1 MGDDIKVIPFKE
13 LGLSI
18 LSEIERRI
26 LVCRN
31 AANYVW
37 ANEYQIAYEEVRSYV
52 DYGIIPPNGFCLAL
66 GGFTSVFK
74 LPVLE
79 AYNFQFPM
87 PTGSLEAFYAI
98 CTSSAHTTEIRSKVD
113 YNDPIQFERALSEPL
128 AYNTEYDEQYFR
140 RRFLTYKVE
149 RAQRLN
155 PPFDIENKH
164 SHFGFGTINSL
175 TISVESP
182 LESSIDK
189 LRSNVLDL
197 YKKVPAPE
205 VLNHFNEQV
214 IRLDVFTL
222 NNHVRIDEYPIPQHI
237 QKSQKYVHTCIHSA
251 LKSLHGVTLSD
262 DRKLNV
268 KQVFRGR
275 YNNEWYIPNYRV
287 TITDDK
293 ESVECYLIMRFIP
306 LPSFADMISVRATC
320 LYRSLENIA
329 SHPGYVP
336 NQLIRYFLCDLN
348 TLLHYRSELRKT
360 ARFIELRKYDPF
372 IHQGRIP
379 GRLEY
384 NLQMSWDVIPRYI
397 FHAAYTLLETYNHHL
412 ALDATPLVLPDS
424 AISGEQRLD
433 ALQTHIKDRLASFG
447 KDPSNYLTESSAF
460 KGEVALTKKL
470 LTYLESPNVYSVQG
484 EAHESTGRLDIKI
497 EFKYCDTDP
506 LMIEAKIVKATED
519 KKMPSPSK
527 VFKSFT
533 DAVKQIREYTNHTNA
548 HGMLLFFTLDLH
560 EAQVANVI
568 DEKLQSKLEIDPDA
582 FDFDFLKIRN
592 PINKI
597 THIVS
602 IKTKTGDGTIYY
614 VRFMKLKSK
623 APSVG

>member
-1 MGDDIKVIPFKE
+1 MDMPIIPFRKV
-13 LGLSI
+13 GLSI
-18 LSEIERRI
+18 LPEIERRI
-26 LVCRN
+26 QRCSDKV
-31 AANYVW
+31 NYVW
-37 ANEYQIAYEEVRSYV
+37 ANEYQRAYKEVRNYV
-52 DYGIIPPNGFCLAL
+52 DDGIIPPNGFCVAL
-66 GGFTSVFK
+66 GGFTDAFK
-74 LPVLE
+74 RPVLE

-98 CTSSAHTTEIRSKVD
+98 CTSSAHTIEIRSKVD
-113 YNDPIQFERALSEPL
+113 YNDPIQFDRALSEPL
-128 AYNTEYDEQYFR
+128 AYNTEYYEQYLKG
-140 RRFLTYKVE
+140 RFLTYKVE

-155 PPFDIENKH
+155 PPFDIENKL

-175 TISVESP
+175 TISVESSF
-182 LESSIDK
+182 ESSIDK
-189 LRSNVLDL
+189 LRSSVLDL

-205 VLNHFNEQV
+205 VPNHCNEQV

-222 NNHVRIDEYPIPQHI
+222 DNHLRIDDYPIPQHI
-237 QKSQKYVHTCIHSA
+237 QKSQKYVHTCIHSV
-251 LKSLHGVTLSD
+251 LNSLHGVTLSD

-268 KQVFRGR
+268 KQVLRGS

-306 LPSFADMISVRATC
+306 LPSFADMISFRATSLC
-320 LYRSLENIA
+320 RSLENIA
-329 SHPGYVP
+329 PHPGYVP

-360 ARFIELRKYDPF
+360 APFIELRKYDPF
-372 IHQGRIP
+372 IHRGRIP

-384 NLQMSWDVIPRYI
+384 NVQMNWDVIPKYV

-424 AISGEQRLD
+424 AISDDQRLD
-433 ALQTHIKDRLASFG
+433 ALQTHIKHRLASFG

-470 LTYLESPNVYSVQG
+470 VTYLESPNDYSVHG

-533 DAVKQIREYTNHTNA
+533 DAVKQIREYTNHTDA

-560 EAQVANVI
+560 EAQVTNVI
-568 DEKLQSKLEIDPDA
+568 DEELQSKLEIDPDA

-597 THIVS
+597 THIVK
-602 IKTKTGDGTIYY
+602 IKTKTGDGAIYY

>member
-1 MGDDIKVIPFKE
+1 MDMPVTPFRKR
-13 LGLSI
+13 GLSI
-18 LSEIERRI
+18 LPEIKRRI
-26 LVCRN
+26 LDCRDK
-31 AANYVW
+31 ANYVW
-37 ANEYQIAYEEVRSYV
+37 EKEYQKAYEEAQNYV
-52 DYGIIPPNGFCLAL
+52 DYGIIPPNGFCVAL
-66 GGFTSVFK
+66 GGFGDAFK
-74 LPVLE
+74 RPVLE
-79 AYNFQFPM
+79 VYSFRFPM
-87 PTGSLEAFYAI
+87 PAGSLEAFYAI
-98 CTSSAHTTEIRSKVD
+98 CTSSAHTSEIRSKVD
-113 YNDPIQFERALSEPL
+113 YNDPIQFNRALSEPL
-128 AYNTEYDEQYFR
+128 TYDTGEYEQYLR
-140 RRFLTYKVE
+140 GRFFSYKVE
-149 RAQRLN
+149 RAKRLN
-155 PPFDIENKH
+155 PPFDIENKF
-164 SHFGFGTINSL
+164 SYFGFGTFNSL

-189 LRSNVLDL
+189 LRSSVLDL
-197 YKKVPAPE
+197 YKKAPTPE
-205 VLNHFNEQV
+205 VINHCNEQI

-222 NNHVRIDEYPIPQHI
+222 DNHLRIDDHPIPQHI
-237 QKSQKYVHTCIHSA
+237 QKSQEYIYTCICSV
-251 LKSLHGVTLSD
+251 LNSLHDVALSD

-268 KQVFRGR
+268 KQVLIGS
-275 YNNEWYIPNYRV
+275 YNNEWYIPNYQV

-306 LPSFADMISVRATC
+306 LPSFADMISFRATS
-320 LYRSLENIA
+320 LRRSLENI
-329 SHPGYVP
+329 VP
-336 NQLIRYFLCDLN
+336 HSGHVSNKLIRYFLYDLN

-360 ARFIELRKYDPF
+360 SPFIELRKYDPY

-379 GRLEY
+379 GHREY
-384 NLQMSWDVIPRYI
+384 NLQMNWDVIPKDV

-412 ALDATPLVLPDS
+412 TLDATPRVLPDS
-424 AISGEQRLD
+424 AISDGQRLD
-433 ALQTHIKDRLASFG
+433 ALQTHIKHRLASFG

-470 LTYLESPNVYSVQG
+470 VTYLESPKDYSVHG

-533 DAVKQIREYTNHTNA
+533 DAVKQIREYTNHTDA

-568 DEKLQSKLEIDPDA
+568 DEELQSKLKIDPYA
-582 FDFDFLKIRN
+582 FDFDFQKIRN
-592 PINKI
+592 PTNKI
-597 THIVS
+597 THIVK
-602 IKTKTGDGTIYY
+602 IKTKTGDGAIHY

-623 APSVG
+623 APSAG